1 MQRHIFCLA
10 LTSLDYWQDLST
22 VAKVSSR
29 RFLDTTFQKKNSKVD
44 MTTGQSLFT
53 GQRAIKRDKT
63 SALQNIKSRCH
74 YSHVWNLVIFLLFPI
89 ACWVLIFI
97 YWVFRKVFLIFKMVQ
112 GPSSSTFLLFISIYF
127 RIWIGLWISD
137 IS

>member
-1 MQRHIFCLA
+1 
-10 LTSLDYWQDLST
+10 
-22 VAKVSSR
+22 
-29 RFLDTTFQKKNSKVD
+29 
-44 MTTGQSLFT
+44 
-53 GQRAIKRDKT
+53 
-63 SALQNIKSRCH
+63 
-74 YSHVWNLVIFLLFPI
+74 LLFPI